1 MPRPSA
7 SSLLPALPVA
17 GARVAGPRSLLA
29 ELAGLVVP
37 VACGGCGLP
46 DVPWCAGCAA
56 LLTVRPWRC
65 EERAARLDRLD
76 GRPLPVW
83 TLAEG
88 VGAARQA
95 VVAWKD
101 RGRVDLT
108 PRFAAALRD
117 AGRTV
122 ALAAPAVPA
131 SAALRVVGAPSS
143 PAARRRRGGN
153 LVDALA
159 RGVAAGLTAGGV
171 AAVPSDA
178 LRRRPGADQVGLGA
192 RGRARNLAGRVRV
205 RGGGELEV
213 RGRAVVLVDDV
224 LTTGATLAAS
234 RAALESAGAVVV
246 GAFTLASTPP
256 PGVAPPSHEVPSAR
270 PPG

>member
-1 MPRPSA
+1 
-7 SSLLPALPVA
+7 V
-17 GARVAGPRSLLA
+17 ARVRELLA
-29 ELAGLVVP
+29 DLCGLVVP
-37 VACGGCGLP
+37 VACAGCGLP
-46 DVPWCAGCAA
+46 DVPWCAACAA
-56 LLTVRPWRC
+56 LLAVRPWRC
-65 EERAARLDRLD
+65 EDRAARLDRLD

-108 PRFAAALRD
+108 PRFTAALRD

-122 ALAAPAVPA
+122 ALAAGGTSA
-131 SAALRVVGAPSS
+131 SAVLHVVGAPSS

-153 LVDALA
+153 LVDALV
-159 RGVAAGLTAGGV
+159 RGVADGLTAGGV
-171 AAVPSDA
+171 AAVASDA
-178 LRRRPGADQVGLGA
+178 LRRRSGADQVGLGA

-205 RGGGELEV
+205 RAGGEPDV

-224 LTTGATLAAS
+224 LTTGATLAAC

-256 PGVAPPSHEVPSAR
+256 PGAAPASEGAPIPGR
-270 PPG
+270 PG